1 MIMFKIPYGI
11 SDYKKLQEND
21 YYYVD
26 KTMYLEKLEDVGS
39 VLTYLRPG
47 RYGKTLFTSMLSYY
61 YDVNAKDEFK
71 TLFKN
76 TYVSKHPTKNKN
88 NYYILKFDFSGLTTS
103 KKSEQEVEMEFIRKV
118 ADGIQKFNDTYKVSA
133 RTDYHDITPNGLLL
147 EFLSYFRSL
156 DLEHKL
162 YILIDEYDNFTNAI
176 LEGTGEKFKSIV
188 GNEGFIKSFY
198 AVIKEY
204 CGLGIVDRVFITGI
218 CPITLDSMTTGFN
231 IATDLSRDIE
241 FNSMIGLTHEEVKKL
256 LQEMDCKEEEKLFNL
271 MVKNYDG
278 YLFHKNAEARIFNAT
293 LVMYFLNYYNRFSKI
308 PEELIDT
315 NIAFNYGKLG
325 NLLRLQENCYYLD
338 IIDSLLKTASI
349 TGELKRKF
357 NLEEDF
363 MRDDIISLLYYF
375 GYLTISKEL
384 TSRLL
389 EFKIPN
395 YVMENLYY
403 DYFLS
408 LLEKKKVRVDNQE
421 LYQAVVSLK
430 QDGKIKALVHYVES
444 LIQEEGKRTLI
455 KYDERYIQ
463 LYFSALLR
471 LNGEY
476 QVYSEY
482 EVKNGYVDLMLLK
495 GNNPTIHYEAMIE
508 LKYIPVKEYKR
519 NRKLLLEK
527 KEEAILQLNSYQED
541 ERINKETLKKYVVI
555 FVGQSVKIVEEV

>member
-1 MIMFKIPYGI
+1 MLKIPYGI
-11 SDYKKLQEND
+11 SDYKKIKED
-21 YYYVD
+21 GYYYVD
-26 KTMYLEKLEDVGS
+26 KTMYLEKLEEVGS

-61 YDVNAKDEFK
+61 YDVNAKSEFQS
-71 TLFKN
+71 LFKN
-76 TYVSKHPTKNKN
+76 TYVSKNPTRNKN

-103 KKSEQEVEMEFIRKV
+103 KKDEQVIETEFIRKV
-118 ADGIQKFNDTYKVSA
+118 ADGIQKFNDTYKVNA

-156 DLEHKL
+156 DFEHKL

-176 LEGTGEKFKSIV
+176 LEGTGDKFRGVV
-188 GNEGFIKSFY
+188 GNEGFVKNFY
-198 AVIKEY
+198 AIIKEY

-231 IATDLSRDIE
+231 VAIDISRDIE

-256 LQEMDCKEEEKLFNL
+256 LLEIEAKNQEQLFDI

-278 YLFHKNAEARIFNAT
+278 YLFHKNAESRIFNAT
-293 LVMYFLNYYNRFSKI
+293 LVMYFLNYYNRFFDI

-325 NLLRLQENCYYLD
+325 NLLRLQENSYYLD
-338 IIDSLLKTASI
+338 IIDSLLKSGEI

-375 GYLTISKEL
+375 GYLTIGEALSGGRTK
-384 TSRLL
+384 
-389 EFKIPN
+389 FVIPN
-395 YVMENLYY
+395 YVMSNLYY

-408 LLEKKKVRVDNQE
+408 LLSKKKVVVDRDLLSE
-421 LYQAVVSLK
+421 GVDLLK
-430 QDGKIKALVHYVES
+430 QKGDITTFVHYVES
-444 LIQEEGKRTLI
+444 FIRLEGKRTLI
-455 KYDERYIQ
+455 KFDERYIQ

-482 EVKNGYVDLMLLK
+482 EVKNGYVDLMLFK
-495 GNNPTIHYEAMIE
+495 GNNPTIYYEVMIE
-508 LKYIPVKEYKR
+508 LKYIPVKEYKK

-541 ERINKETLKKYVVI
+541 ERINKEILKKYVII